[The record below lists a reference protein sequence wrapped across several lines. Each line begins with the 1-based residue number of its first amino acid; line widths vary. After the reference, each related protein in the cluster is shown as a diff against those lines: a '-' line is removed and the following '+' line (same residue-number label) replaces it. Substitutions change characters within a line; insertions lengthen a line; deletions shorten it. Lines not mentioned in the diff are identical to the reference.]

1 MPKKSVTYKEPSNY
15 FSPGMRKVAEEWDKA
30 HANDGKA
37 PAAGKAPKGKA
48 PAAGKAPK
56 GKAPAA
62 GKAPKGKAPAAGKGA
77 GKKK

>member
-15 FSPGMRKVAEEWDKA
+15 FTPGMRKVAEEWDKA
-30 HANDGKA
+30 HPKA
-37 PAAGKAPKGKA
+37 
-48 PAAGKAPK
+48 